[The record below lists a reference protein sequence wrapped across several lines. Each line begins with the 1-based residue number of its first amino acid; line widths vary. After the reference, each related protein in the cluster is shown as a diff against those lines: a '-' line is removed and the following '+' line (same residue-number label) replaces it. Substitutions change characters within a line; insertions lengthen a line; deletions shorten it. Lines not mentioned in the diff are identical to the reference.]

1 MVKIEK
7 VKGTKGCVVKRK
19 LKFKDYKKWSKV
31 SQIENIINYLEKKEI
46 DADSLK
52 EITKY
57 KNVILKTQQW
67 FKRESHNVFN
77 KEINKIALSSNDDKR
92 IQSIDWIETYARGMS
107 KDLIWK
113 KEKIKRISTI
123 KQYKKV

>member
-92 IQSIDWIETYARGMS
+92 IQSIDWIESYARGMS
-107 KDLIWK
+107 KDLIRK